1 MSRHVRWVAGAAAV
15 LVLVPLVATVPGATA
30 APTAFVRVNQVGYV
44 QDRAKQAFLL
54 SSADH
59 QGQPFDL
66 LGDGGVVVFSGTIG
80 ADRGSW
86 NDRFGH
92 VNQIDFDAFND
103 PGIYVLQ
110 AANAT
115 SLPFEIGT
123 GSAVFGHLIA
133 NALAFFQEQH
143 DGRHVKPGLLDRK
156 PSHLN
161 DAHATAYETPDYENG
176 QLAQPLVP
184 AGAVNVEGGWFDA
197 GDYIKLVH
205 TAAFVE
211 VPMQLALR
219 DDASLFM
226 NGGPNFRAEAK
237 FGLRWLLKMIDV
249 QQGVVYYQVG
259 IGNGG
264 LGYLS
269 DHDVWRLP
277 EVDDGLTGSAYAYLT
292 HRPVFRVG
300 PPGTEIPPSIA
311 GRMAAAF
318 GLCSQVFGNTDQAF
332 ADRCLRAGEAAFALA
347 DTSHTTN
354 HTTAPSG
361 FYPEGPMWRDDMEL
375 GAVELHLALRDATSL
390 PSGLPVTDPAAY
402 LGEAAHWA
410 RAYLNQSVE
419 QHDTFNLYDVSGLAH
434 VELIRALGEAGDPT
448 DLPVSVGDLTDGL
461 QAQLDQAAAES
472 AADPF
477 GFGSGHGD
485 PAPHAFGLSAE
496 AAWFDQ
502 VTGTSRYAD
511 LQASQLSWAL
521 GANAWGSSFVI
532 GAGSVFPHCPQ
543 DQPANIVGSLDGTG
557 NILLGGGV
565 DGPSGYIPTG
575 FFGPA
580 SAPPCPPDGKNPFR
594 PFDQTDWRY
603 VDRVASW
610 ATVEPADDYS
620 ILPFIALVEQTS
632 SS

>member
-1 MSRHVRWVAGAAAV
+1 MSASVRRIAWMTAVLVWVPMMAAVPSGAAAR
-15 LVLVPLVATVPGATA
+15 AY
-30 APTAFVRVNQVGYV
+30 VRVNQVGYV

-54 SSADH
+54 STADH
-59 QGQPFDL
+59 QGEPFDL
-66 LGDGGVVVFSGTIG
+66 VGDGGVIAFSGTIG
-80 ADRGSW
+80 VDRGAW
-86 NDRFGH
+86 NGRFGH
-92 VNQIDFDAFND
+92 VNQIDFGKFTDAGVYALD
-103 PGIYVLQ
+103 
-110 AANAT
+110 AAGAT
-115 SLPFEIGT
+115 SAPFEIGS
-123 GSAVFGHLIA
+123 GPVVFGHLLA

-143 DGRHVKPGLLDRK
+143 DGRHVEPGLLERR
-156 PSHLN
+156 PSHRN
-161 DAHATAYETPDYENG
+161 DAHATAFETPDYENG
-176 QLAQPLVP
+176 HLARPLVP
-184 AGAVNVEGGWFDA
+184 VGTVNVEGGWFDA

-219 DDASLFM
+219 DDAGLFT
-226 NGGPNFRAEAK
+226 NGGPAFLAEAR
-237 FGLRWLLKMIDV
+237 FGLRWLLRMIDV
-249 QQGVVYYQVG
+249 DDGVVYYQVG

-277 EVDDGLTGSAYAYLT
+277 EVDDGLRGRDYRFLA

-318 GLCSQVFGNTDQAF
+318 GLCSQIFAGRDQKF

-361 FYPEGPMWRDDMEL
+361 YYPEGAMWRDDLEL
-375 GAVELHLALRDATSL
+375 GAVELHMALRDASAL
-390 PSGLPVTDPAAY
+390 PPALPVTDPATY
-402 LGEAAHWA
+402 LGDAAHWA
-410 RAYLNQSVE
+410 RAYLEQDDQ

-434 VELIRALGEAGDPT
+434 VELIRALDAAGDPK
-448 DLPVSVGDLTDGL
+448 DLPVSPGDLVAGL
-461 QAQLDQAAAES
+461 QEQLDPVAAAS

-477 GFGSGHGD
+477 AFGSGHGD
-485 PAPHAFGLSAE
+485 PSPHAFGLSAE
-496 AAWFDQ
+496 AAWYDE

-557 NILLGGGV
+557 DILLGGGV
-565 DGPSGYIPTG
+565 DGPSDYIPTG
-575 FFGPA
+575 FFGPS
-580 SAPPCPPDGKNPFR
+580 SAPPCPPDGTNPFR
-594 PFDQTDWRY
+594 PFDQADWRY

-620 ILPFIALVEQTS
+620 ILPFIAFVEQMGP
-632 SS
+632 

>member
-1 MSRHVRWVAGAAAV
+1 MSSIVRKVALVASV
-15 LVLVPLVATVPGATA
+15 LVLVPLTQPAPGSA
-30 APTAFVRVNQVGYV
+30 AARAYVRVNQVGYV
-44 QDRAKQAFLL
+44 QDGPKQAFLL
-54 SSADH
+54 STQDH
-59 QGQPFDL
+59 GGEPFDL
-66 LGDGGVVVFSGTIG
+66 VGDGRVVAFSGTIG
-80 ADRGSW
+80 ADRGVW
-86 NDRFGH
+86 NDRYGH
-92 VNQIDFDAFND
+92 VNQIDFDAFAD
-103 PGIYVLQ
+103 PGVYVLK
-110 AANAT
+110 AAGAT
-115 SLPFEIGT
+115 SPPFEIGS
-123 GSAVFGHLIA
+123 GSAVFDHLLS

-143 DGRHVKPGLLDRK
+143 DGRHVVPGLLDRK

-161 DAHATAYETPDYENG
+161 DAHATAYETPVYVNG
-176 QLAQPLVP
+176 HLSQPLVP
-184 AGAVNVEGGWFDA
+184 TGTVDVEGGWFDA
-197 GDYIKLVH
+197 GDYIKFVH

-219 DDASLFM
+219 DDASLFS

-249 QQGVVYYQVG
+249 DRGIVYYQVG

-277 EVDDGLTGSAYAYLT
+277 EVDDGLRGRAYAYLT

-300 PPGTEIPPSIA
+300 SPGTPIPPSIA

-318 GLCSQVFGNTDQAF
+318 GLCSQIFAGTDQAF

-361 FYPEGPMWRDDMEL
+361 YYPEGQMWRDDMEL
-375 GAVELHLALRDATSL
+375 GAVELHLALRGSTTL
-390 PSGLPVTDPAAY
+390 PTGLPVTDPATY
-402 LGEAAHWA
+402 LADAAHWA
-410 RAYLNQSVE
+410 RAYLKQSAE

-434 VELIRALGEAGDPT
+434 VELIRALHAAGDPT
-448 DLPVSVGDLTDGL
+448 DLPVSSDDLLAGL
-461 QAQLDQAAAES
+461 AAQLDHAAAT
-472 AADPF
+472 ATADPF
-477 GFGSGHGD
+477 AFGSGHGD

-496 AAWFDQ
+496 AAWYDQ

-521 GANAWGSSFVI
+521 GANAWGSTFVI

-557 NILLGGGV
+557 NIMLGGGV

-580 SAPPCPPDGKNPFR
+580 SAPPCPPDGANPFR

-620 ILPFIALVEQTS
+620 ILPFIAFVQYASTG
-632 SS
+632 

>member
-1 MSRHVRWVAGAAAV
+1 MKGRIAVAVSMVIVGSLASAG
-15 LVLVPLVATVPGATA
+15 PGIAEGRA
-30 APTAFVRVNQVGYV
+30 YVRVNQVGYV
-44 QDRAKQAFLL
+44 TNGPKQAYLL
-54 SSADH
+54 SAADH
-59 QGQPFDL
+59 AGETFDIL
-66 LGDGGVVVFSGTIG
+66 DASGSVAFSGAVG
-80 ADRGSW
+80 ADRGAW

-92 VNQIDFDAFND
+92 VNQIDFDGFT
-103 PGIYVLQ
+103 
-110 AANAT
+110 AAGTYRMRAAGAT
-115 SLPFEIGT
+115 SPPFEIGV
-123 GSAVFGHLIA
+123 GSALYEQLIA
-133 NALAFFQEQH
+133 NTLAFFQEQH
-143 DGRHVKPGLLDRK
+143 DGRNVQPGLLDRK

-161 DAHATAYETPDYENG
+161 DANATVYETPDYEQG
-176 QLAQPLVP
+176 RLARALVP
-184 AGAVNVEGGWFDA
+184 VGTADVEGGWFDA
-197 GDYIKLVH
+197 GDYIKFVH

-219 DDASLFM
+219 DDAALFEG
-226 NGGPNFRAEAK
+226 GGPNFRAEAR

-249 QQGVVYYQVG
+249 PQGVVYFQVG

-277 EVDDGLTGSAYAYLT
+277 EVDDGLTGRAYTYLA

-300 PPGTEIPPSIA
+300 PPGTPIPPSIA
-311 GRMAAAF
+311 GRMSAAF
-318 GLCSQVFGNTDQAF
+318 GLCFQVFASTDQGF

-347 DTSHTTN
+347 DTHHTTN

-361 FYPEGPMWRDDMEL
+361 YYPEGPMWRDDMEL
-375 GAVELHLALRDATSL
+375 GAVELHLALRDATTL
-390 PSGLPVTDPAAY
+390 PAGLPVTDPNVY
-402 LGEAAHWA
+402 LAHATHWA
-410 RAYLNQSVE
+410 RVYLNQPGDL
-419 QHDTFNLYDVSGLAH
+419 HDTFNLYDVSGLAH
-434 VELIRALGEAGDPT
+434 VELIRALHAAGDPSG
-448 DLPVSVGDLTDGL
+448 LPVTAADLLTGL
-461 QAQLDQAAAES
+461 QTQLDQAAANS

-485 PAPHAFGLSAE
+485 PSPHAFGLSTE
-496 AAWFDQ
+496 AAWYDQ

-511 LQASQLSWAL
+511 LQASQLAWSL
-521 GANAWGSSFVI
+521 GANAWGASFLI

-565 DGPSGYIPTG
+565 DGPSDYIPTG

-580 SAPPCPPDGKNPFR
+580 SAPPCPPDRKNPFR
-594 PFDQTDWRY
+594 RFDQTGWRY

-620 ILPFIALVEQTS
+620 ILPFIAFVEQAAA
-632 SS
+632 

>member
-1 MSRHVRWVAGAAAV
+1 VSSIVRKVALVASV
-15 LVLVPLVATVPGATA
+15 LVLVPLTQPAPGTA
-30 APTAFVRVNQVGYV
+30 AGRAYVRVNQVGYV
-44 QDRAKQAFLL
+44 QDGPKQAFLL
-54 SSADH
+54 STQDH
-59 QGQPFDL
+59 GGEPFDL
-66 LGDGGVVVFSGTIG
+66 VGDGGVVAFSGTIG
-80 ADRGSW
+80 ADRGPW
-86 NDRFGH
+86 NDRYGH
-92 VNQIDFDAFND
+92 VNQIDFDAFAD
-103 PGIYVLQ
+103 PGVYVLE
-110 AANAT
+110 AAGAT
-115 SLPFEIGT
+115 SAPFEIGS
-123 GSAVFGHLIA
+123 GSAVFGHLIE
-133 NALAFFQEQH
+133 NALAFFHEQH
-143 DGRHVKPGLLDRK
+143 DGRHVVPGLLDRK

-161 DAHATAYETPDYENG
+161 DARATAYETPVYVNG
-176 QLAQPLVP
+176 HLSQPLVP
-184 AGAVNVEGGWFDA
+184 TGTVDVEGGWFDA
-197 GDYIKLVH
+197 GDYIKFVH

-219 DDASLFM
+219 DDTSLFT

-249 QQGVVYYQVG
+249 DRGVVYYQVG

-264 LGYLS
+264 LGYNS

-277 EVDDGLTGSAYAYLT
+277 EVDDAMKGRANTYLT

-300 PPGTEIPPSIA
+300 PPGTPIPPSIA

-318 GLCSQVFGNTDQAF
+318 GLCSQIFAGTDQAF

-361 FYPEGPMWRDDMEL
+361 YYPEGQMWRDDMEL
-375 GAVELHLALRDATSL
+375 GAVELHLALRDATVL
-390 PSGLPVTDPAAY
+390 PTGLPVTDPSTY
-402 LGEAAHWA
+402 LDDAAHWA
-410 RAYLNQSVE
+410 RAYLKQSAE

-434 VELIRALGEAGDPT
+434 VELIRALHAAGDPT
-448 DLPVSVGDLTDGL
+448 DLPVTSDDLLAGL
-461 QAQLDQAAAES
+461 AAQLDHAAATA

-477 GFGSGHGD
+477 SFGSGHGD

-496 AAWFDQ
+496 AAWYDQ

-521 GANAWGSSFVI
+521 GANAWGSTFVI

-580 SAPPCPPDGKNPFR
+580 SAPPCPPDDANPFR

-620 ILPFIALVEQTS
+620 ILPFIAFVQYAS
-632 SS
+632 NG

>member
-1 MSRHVRWVAGAAAV
+1 MSSIVRKVALVASV
-15 LVLVPLVATVPGATA
+15 LVLVPLTQPVPGSA
-30 APTAFVRVNQVGYV
+30 AARTYVRVNQVGYV
-44 QDRAKQAFLL
+44 QDGPKQAFLL
-54 SSADH
+54 STQD
-59 QGQPFDL
+59 QGGEPFDL
-66 LGDGGVVVFSGTIG
+66 VGDGGVVAFSGTIG
-80 ADRGSW
+80 ADRGPWS
-86 NDRFGH
+86 DRYGH
-92 VNQIDFDAFND
+92 VNQIDFDAFAD
-103 PGIYVLQ
+103 PGVYVLK
-110 AANAT
+110 AAGAT
-115 SLPFEIGT
+115 SPPFEIGS
-123 GSAVFGHLIA
+123 GSAVFDHLLS

-143 DGRHVKPGLLDRK
+143 DGRHVVPGLLDRK

-161 DAHATAYETPDYENG
+161 DAHATAYETPVYVNG
-176 QLAQPLVP
+176 HLSQPLVP
-184 AGAVNVEGGWFDA
+184 TGTVDVEGGWFDA
-197 GDYIKLVH
+197 GDYIKFVH

-219 DDASLFM
+219 DDASLFS
-226 NGGPNFRAEAK
+226 NGGPSFRAEAK

-249 QQGVVYYQVG
+249 DRGVVYYQVG

-277 EVDDGLTGSAYAYLT
+277 EVDDGLKGRAYAYLT
-292 HRPVFRVG
+292 HRPAFRVG
-300 PPGTEIPPSIA
+300 SPGTPIPPSIA

-318 GLCSQVFGNTDQAF
+318 GLCSQIFAGTDQAL

-361 FYPEGPMWRDDMEL
+361 YYPEGQMWRDDMEL
-375 GAVELHLALRDATSL
+375 GAVELHLALRGSTTL
-390 PSGLPVTDPAAY
+390 PTGLPVTDPATY
-402 LGEAAHWA
+402 LADAAHWA
-410 RAYLNQSVE
+410 RAYLEQSAE

-434 VELIRALGEAGDPT
+434 VELIRALHAAGDPT
-448 DLPVSVGDLTDGL
+448 DLPVSSDDLLAGL
-461 QAQLDQAAAES
+461 AAQLEHAAAT
-472 AADPF
+472 ATADPF
-477 GFGSGHGD
+477 AFGSGHGD

-496 AAWFDQ
+496 AAWYDQ

-521 GANAWGSSFVI
+521 GANAWGSTFVI
-532 GAGSVFPHCPQ
+532 GAGSVFPNCPQ

-557 NILLGGGV
+557 NIMLGGGV

-580 SAPPCPPDGKNPFR
+580 SAPPCPPDGANPFR

-620 ILPFIALVEQTS
+620 ILPFIAFVQYASTG
-632 SS
+632 

>member
-1 MSRHVRWVAGAAAV
+1 MSRQVRWVACAAAV
-15 LVLVPLVATVPGATA
+15 FVLAPLVSAVPGAVA
-30 APTAFVRVNQVGYV
+30 APNAFVRVDQVGYV
-44 QDRAKQAFLL
+44 EDRAKQAFLL
-54 SSADH
+54 STVDH
-59 QGQPFDL
+59 QGEPFDL
-66 LGDGGVVVFSGTIG
+66 LGDGNVVVFSGTIG
-80 ADRGSW
+80 ADRGAW

-92 VNQIDFDAFND
+92 VNQIDFDGFTA
-103 PGIYVLQ
+103 PGVYELR
-110 AANAT
+110 AAGVN
-115 SLPFEIGT
+115 SPPFQIGS
-123 GSAVFGHLIA
+123 GSVVFGQLIA
-133 NALAFFQEQH
+133 NALAFFHEQH
-143 DGRHVKPGLLDRK
+143 DGRHVDPGLLDRK

-161 DAHATAYETPDYENG
+161 DAHATVFETPDYVNG
-176 QLAQPLVP
+176 QLAKPLVP
-184 AGAVNVEGGWFDA
+184 VGAANVEGGWFDA
-197 GDYIKLVH
+197 GDYIHFVH

-219 DDASLFM
+219 DDGSLFT
-226 NGGPNFRAEAK
+226 NGGPNFRAEAR
-237 FGLRWLLKMIDV
+237 FGLKWLLKMIDV
-249 QQGVVYYQVG
+249 PQEVVYYQVG

-277 EVDDGLTGSAYAYLT
+277 EVDDGLKGRAHTYLA
-292 HRPVFRVG
+292 HPPVFRVG
-300 PPGTEIPPSIA
+300 PSGTLIPPSIS

-318 GLCSQVFGNTDQAF
+318 GLCYQVFASTDQPF
-332 ADRCLRAGEAAFALA
+332 ADKCLRAGEAAFALA

-361 FYPEGPMWRDDMEL
+361 YYPEGQMWRDDMEL
-375 GAVELHLALRDATSL
+375 GAVELHLALRDAISF
-390 PSGLPVTDPAAY
+390 PSDLPVTDPATY
-402 LGEAAHWA
+402 LGDAAHWA
-410 RAYLNQSVE
+410 SAYLEQSAQ

-434 VELIRALGEAGDPT
+434 VELIRALDAAGDPT
-448 DLPVSVGDLTDGL
+448 DLPVSADDLIAGL
-461 QAQLDQAAAES
+461 QTQLDQAATDS
-472 AADPF
+472 AADQF

-496 AAWFDQ
+496 AAWYDQ
-502 VTGTSRYAD
+502 VTGTSRYAH

-557 NILLGGGV
+557 NIMLGGGV

-594 PFDQTDWRY
+594 PFDQTGWRY

-620 ILPFIALVEQTS
+620 ILPFIAFVQMAS
-632 SS
+632 

>member
-1 MSRHVRWVAGAAAV
+1 VSSIVRKITLVASV
-15 LVLVPLVATVPGATA
+15 LVLVPLTQPAPGSA
-30 APTAFVRVNQVGYV
+30 AARAYVRVNQVGYV
-44 QDRAKQAFLL
+44 QDGPKQAFLL
-54 SSADH
+54 STGDH
-59 QGQPFDL
+59 EGESFDL
-66 LGDGGVVVFSGTIG
+66 VGDGGVVAFSGTIG
-80 ADRGSW
+80 ADRGAW
-86 NDRFGH
+86 NDRYAH
-92 VNQIDFDAFND
+92 VNQIDFDAFAD
-103 PGIYVLQ
+103 PGVYVLD
-110 AANAT
+110 AAGAT
-115 SLPFEIGT
+115 SPPFEVGS
-123 GSAVFGHLIA
+123 GSAVFDHLLS
-133 NALAFFQEQH
+133 NALAFFHEQH
-143 DGRHVKPGLLDRK
+143 DGRHVDPGLLDRK

-161 DAHATAYETPDYENG
+161 DAHATAYETPVYVNG
-176 QLAQPLVP
+176 HLSQPLVP
-184 AGAVNVEGGWFDA
+184 TGTVDVEGGWFDA
-197 GDYIKLVH
+197 GDYIKFVH

-219 DDASLFM
+219 DDASLFT
-226 NGGPNFRAEAK
+226 NGGPDFRAEAK

-249 QQGVVYYQVG
+249 NRGVVYYQVG

-277 EVDDGLTGSAYAYLT
+277 EVDDGLKGRAYAYLT

-300 PPGTEIPPSIA
+300 PPGTPIPPSIA

-318 GLCSQVFGNTDQAF
+318 GLCSQIFARTDQAF

-361 FYPEGPMWRDDMEL
+361 YYPEGQMWRDDMEL
-375 GAVELHLALRDATSL
+375 GAVELHLAVRGAATL
-390 PSGLPVTDPAAY
+390 PTGLPVTDPATY
-402 LGEAAHWA
+402 LGDAAHWA
-410 RAYLNQSVE
+410 RAYLRQADE

-434 VELIRALGEAGDPT
+434 VELIRALRAAGDPT
-448 DLPVSVGDLTDGL
+448 DLPVSSDDLLAGL
-461 QAQLDQAAAES
+461 AAQLDHAAATA

-477 GFGSGHGD
+477 SFGSGHGD

-496 AAWFDQ
+496 AAWYDQ

-521 GANAWGSSFVI
+521 GANAWGSTFVI

-557 NILLGGGV
+557 NIMLGGGV

-580 SAPPCPPDGKNPFR
+580 SAPPCPPDGANPFR
-594 PFDQTDWRY
+594 PFDQNDWRY

-620 ILPFIALVEQTS
+620 ILPFIAFVQYAS
-632 SS
+632 AG

>member
-1 MSRHVRWVAGAAAV
+1 VSSIVRKVGLVVSV
-15 LVLVPLVATVPGATA
+15 LVLVPLTQPAPGSA
-30 APTAFVRVNQVGYV
+30 AARAYVRVNQVGYV
-44 QDRAKQAFLL
+44 QDGPKQAFLL
-54 SSADH
+54 STQDH
-59 QGQPFDL
+59 GGEPFDL
-66 LGDGGVVVFSGTIG
+66 VGDGGVVAFSGTVG
-80 ADRGSW
+80 ANRGAW
-86 NDRFGH
+86 NDRYGH
-92 VNQIDFDAFND
+92 VNQIDFDAFAD
-103 PGIYVLQ
+103 PGVYVLK
-110 AANAT
+110 AAGAT
-115 SLPFEIGT
+115 SPPFEIGS
-123 GSAVFGHLIA
+123 GSAVFDHLLS

-143 DGRHVKPGLLDRK
+143 DGRHVAPGLLDRK

-161 DAHATAYETPDYENG
+161 DAHATAYETPVYVNG
-176 QLAQPLVP
+176 HLSQPLVP
-184 AGAVNVEGGWFDA
+184 TGTVDVEGGWFDA
-197 GDYIKLVH
+197 GDYIKFVH

-219 DDASLFM
+219 DDASLFT

-249 QQGVVYYQVG
+249 DRGVVYYQVG

-264 LGYLS
+264 LGYNS

-277 EVDDGLTGSAYAYLT
+277 EVDDAMKGRANTYLT

-300 PPGTEIPPSIA
+300 PPGTPIPPSIA

-318 GLCSQVFGNTDQAF
+318 GLCSQIFAGTDQAF

-361 FYPEGPMWRDDMEL
+361 YYPEGQMWRDDMEL
-375 GAVELHLALRDATSL
+375 GAVELHLALRGSTTL
-390 PSGLPVTDPAAY
+390 PTGLPVTDPATY
-402 LGEAAHWA
+402 LADAAHWA
-410 RAYLNQSVE
+410 RAYLKQSAE

-434 VELIRALGEAGDPT
+434 VELIRALHAAGDPT
-448 DLPVSVGDLTDGL
+448 DLPVSSDDLLAGL
-461 QAQLDQAAAES
+461 AAQLDHAAAAA

-477 GFGSGHGD
+477 AFGSGHGD

-496 AAWFDQ
+496 AAWYDQ

-511 LQASQLSWAL
+511 LQASELSWAP
-521 GANAWGSSFVI
+521 GANAWGSTFVI

-557 NILLGGGV
+557 NIMLGGGV

-580 SAPPCPPDGKNPFR
+580 SAPPCPPDGANPFR

-620 ILPFIALVEQTS
+620 ILPFIAFVQYASTG
-632 SS
+632 